1 MESRSFDGRSIVV
14 TVELDDFDL
23 FMCKYSLEFRR
34 VLDQYLDAETIDGK
48 IPPDSVIIDRART
61 MQSFIDYILEKRQA
75 KERAS

>member
-1 MESRSFDGRSIVV
+1 MV

-23 FMCKYSLEFRR
+23 FICKYSLEFRR
-34 VLDQYLDAETIDGK
+34 VVDQYLDAETIDGE
-48 IPPDSVIIDRART
+48 IPPDSVVIDRAKT